1 MLIRAV
7 IFDLGNTLMYPVA
20 ADLWPEVIKRGNQA
34 LMDYLCNLNI
44 LTDCDNF
51 MFEFNQRLHQYYDA
65 RDKQMIETSTFLVL
79 KELLAEKGYA
89 DVSDAIIRGSL
100 DAHYAIT
107 QKNWQLEEDAIDCLT
122 SLKKQNYLLGI
133 VSNAGD
139 HRDVVQL
146 VERFNLAP
154 FFEFVLTSAGCG
166 YRKPHPKIFQ
176 LALEMVNARAGEV
189 AFVGDTL
196 RADILGANQAGM
208 YSIWITRRTD
218 TPPDDTLPVI
228 PEAIIK
234 SLAELPVLLRDLEL
248 GLRSWNRW

>member
-20 ADLWPEVIKRGNQA
+20 ADLWPEVIQRGNQA
-34 LMDYLCNLNI
+34 LMDYLCKLNI

-51 MFEFNQRLHQYYDA
+51 MFEFNQRLHQYYEK
-65 RDKQMIETSTFLVL
+65 RDKHMIETSTFLVL

-89 DVSDAIIRGSL
+89 DVPDAIIRDSL

-107 QKNWQLEEDAIDCLT
+107 QKNWQLEEDAIDCLE
-122 SLKKQNYLLGI
+122 SLRKQNYLLGI

-146 VERFNLAP
+146 VEKFKLAP
-154 FFEFVLTSAGCG
+154 YFEFVLTSAGCG

-176 LALEMVNARAGEV
+176 LALEMINARPDEV
-189 AFVGDTL
+189 VMVGDTL
-196 RADILGANQAGM
+196 KADILGANQVGM

-234 SLAELPVLLRDLEL
+234 TLGELPGVLRDLEL
-248 GLRSWNRW
+248 GLR